1 MKNLQ
6 QERQANMSIKKV
18 DTFYLQR
25 VFEDDLTLHW
35 ERDIIQN
42 IILDINRY
50 GDIMGYKRDPV
61 DIIQGLDRIKDAI
74 DMDLKDFYTQP
85 ELDLKT

>member
-1 MKNLQ
+1 
-6 QERQANMSIKKV
+6 MSIKKV

-25 VFEDDLTLHW
+25 VIEDDLTLHW

-85 ELDLKT
+85 ELDLKP

>member
-1 MKNLQ
+1 M
-6 QERQANMSIKKV
+6 
-18 DTFYLQR
+18 QR

-85 ELDLKT
+85 ELDLKP

>member
-1 MKNLQ
+1 
-6 QERQANMSIKKV
+6 MSIKKV

-25 VFEDDLTLHW
+25 VLEDEATLHW
-35 ERDIIQN
+35 ERDIIEN
-42 IILDINRY
+42 IILDIDRY
-50 GDIMGYKRDPV
+50 GDIMGYKHDPV

-85 ELDLKT
+85 ELELDFNKEESDNET